1 MGQVT
6 YEPAYE
12 QGNLFT
18 ELVPPSD
25 WGSSVE
31 GVRVGLGSG
40 VSTVVAVGSAGAIA
54 AGVVAVGVSVLV
66 GAGVSVGLVVSAGM
80 EVAAGSS
87 VAVATGGAASGVVS
101 AGVAE
106 ETTGNCQQD

>member
-1 MGQVT
+1 M
-6 YEPAYE
+6 
-12 QGNLFT
+12 
-18 ELVPPSD
+18 
-25 WGSSVE
+25 
-31 GVRVGLGSG
+31 
-40 VSTVVAVGSAGAIA
+40 
-54 AGVVAVGVSVLV
+54 
-66 GAGVSVGLVVSAGM
+66 SVGLVVGAGM